1 MTNGTLMPTG
11 PGCSQVSPSS
21 VIPCTAIAIRPASA
35 ACSWVA
41 ISVFASPGFWNA
53 RPAIARP
60 TPTESV
66 ISASATSPEARLAS
80 HQP

>member
-1 MTNGTLMPTG
+1 MTNGMAMPAG
-11 PGCSQVSPSS
+11 PGFSQLSPSS
-21 VIPCTAIAIRPASA
+21 VMPCTAIAIRPASA

-41 ISVFASPGFWNA
+41 ISVRARPGFWNA
-53 RPAIARP
+53 RPAIASP
-60 TPTESV
+60 TPTLSV